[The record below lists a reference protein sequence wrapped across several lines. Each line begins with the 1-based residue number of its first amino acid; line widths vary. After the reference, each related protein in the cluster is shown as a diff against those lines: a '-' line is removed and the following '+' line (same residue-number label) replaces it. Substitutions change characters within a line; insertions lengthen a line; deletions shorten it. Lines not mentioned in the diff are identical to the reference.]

1 MASIVRKI
9 MRGIVRAGNRH
20 QMAAGPVMGA
30 QRAGMHQAA
39 EHAYRRQ
46 QMAEA
51 LPPEEETVE
60 EGLEMP
66 AELEAEIPPAEE
78 EDDQIVEEIA
88 EGEAEISADE
98 EIEDDISEPQA
109 EIEEETEESSVLS
122 TQYPEGS
129 GDAARRADL
138 AVDYSAERI
147 PVLDYQV
154 TGSVDPDTP
163 LEYTSQ
169 DGSLKE
175 LREPLPGMAEKY
187 GVEPYI
193 PNAPEII
200 HAGTPEVDFH
210 LDGEGN
216 LVVSAD

>member
-20 QMAAGPVMGA
+20 QMASAGPVMGA

-78 EDDQIVEEIA
+78 EDDEIVEEIA
-88 EGEAEISADE
+88 EGEPEIAADE
-98 EIEDDISEPQA
+98 GIVEEIADPQA
-109 EIEEETEESSVLS
+109 EIEEELPEEEELTLS
-122 TQYPEGS
+122 
-129 GDAARRADL
+129 
-138 AVDYSAERI
+138 VDYSAERI
-147 PVLDYQV
+147 PEMEYSVS
-154 TGSVDPDTP
+154 GSVDPDTP

-175 LREPLPGMAEKY
+175 IQEPLPEMAEKY
-187 GVEPYI
+187 GVEPYM
-193 PNAPEII
+193 PNAPEIV
-200 HAGTPEVDFH
+200 HAGTPEVDFN
-210 LDGEGN
+210 LDADGN